1 VTDERPH
8 TSTRDRSELRAR
20 IQAWLAGRVDD
31 PEVTELVVPPT
42 NGMSSETVMFD
53 ASWWEDGARRT
64 QACVL
69 RLPPDADAVPVFPRY
84 DMQRQYQAIE
94 LVARQSTVPV
104 PTTLWLEL
112 DPSHLGAPFFVMERV
127 DGVVPPDVMPYPFGD
142 NWLYDAAVEDQAA
155 LQRRSVEVL
164 GRLHAIDLDG
174 PDATFL
180 HEPGRAGSALR
191 RHVDDLRAY
200 YEWVAVEGARSR
212 LVDRAFDW
220 LETHWPAAE
229 GPAVLS
235 WGDSR
240 IGNMLYRDF
249 TPVAVVDWE
258 MVSIGPGQI
267 DLGWMIFMHRFFQ
280 DLAEQYGLP
289 GMPDFMRC
297 ADVAD
302 TYAACTG
309 VEPGDLRWYLMYAA
323 VRFGALSAR
332 LASRQVRFGEIAEA
346 PDLDDMLLPR
356 ATLEAMLDG
365 SWWAR
370 L

>member
-1 VTDERPH
+1 
-8 TSTRDRSELRAR
+8 
-20 IQAWLAGRVDD
+20 
-31 PEVTELVVPPT
+31 
-42 NGMSSETVMFD
+42 
-53 ASWWEDGARRT
+53 
-64 QACVL
+64 
-69 RLPPDADAVPVFPRY
+69 
-84 DMQRQYQAIE
+84 
-94 LVARQSTVPV
+94 
-104 PTTLWLEL
+104 
-112 DPSHLGAPFFVMERV
+112 
-127 DGVVPPDVMPYPFGD
+127 MPYPFGD
-142 NWLYDAAVEDQAA
+142 NWLYDAAVADQAA

-174 PDATFL
+174 PDAAFL
-180 HEPGRAGSALR
+180 HDAGRTGSALR

-200 YEWVAVEGARSR
+200 YEWVVVEGARSQ
-212 LVDRAFDW
+212 LVDRAFEW
-220 LETHWPAAE
+220 LDAHWPVDE

-258 MVSIGPGQI
+258 MVSVGPGQI
-267 DLGWMIFMHRFFQ
+267 DLGWMVFMHRFFQ

-289 GMPDFMRC
+289 GMPDFMRG

-302 TYAACTG
+302 TYAGCTG

-332 LASRQVRFGEIAEA
+332 LALRQVRFGEITEA
-346 PDLDDMLLPR
+346 PDLDEMLLPR
-356 ATLEAMLDG
+356 ATLEAMLEG